1 MGAGVRE
8 TLLSYTGT
16 PIRDSYTGL
25 LYGTPRI
32 LERENKMLNDF
43 HSSYL
48 TWLVITVLL
57 MTGFYGQNDNESW
70 ERMLAYLLT
79 IVMLLAV
86 PRKHEDTKKENK

>member
-1 MGAGVRE
+1 
-8 TLLSYTGT
+8 
-16 PIRDSYTGL
+16 
-25 LYGTPRI
+25 
-32 LERENKMLNDF
+32 MLNDYY
-43 HSSYL
+43 SSYL
-48 TWLVITVLL
+48 SWLVITVLL

>member
-1 MGAGVRE
+1 
-8 TLLSYTGT
+8 
-16 PIRDSYTGL
+16 
-25 LYGTPRI
+25 
-32 LERENKMLNDF
+32 MLNDYY
-43 HSSYL
+43 SSYL

-57 MTGFYGQNDNESW
+57 MTGFYGQNGNEPW

>member
-1 MGAGVRE
+1 M
-8 TLLSYTGT
+8 
-16 PIRDSYTGL
+16 
-25 LYGTPRI
+25 
-32 LERENKMLNDF
+32 ERENKMLNDYY
-43 HSSYL
+43 SSYL
-48 TWLVITVLL
+48 SWLVITVLL